1 MSRHREGDPEEMDAT
16 PMRRTGPSNSRSN
29 GPWWTRWGLLGVVVL
44 ALLAVVTGIVPSA
57 VTETKKAV
65 EQTQEDLRAHARKQE
80 ETVTDAKR
88 AAEDQ
93 VRLLR
98 LLCVSMAK
106 SDDARDRCLR

>member
-16 PMRRTGPSNSRSN
+16 PMRRNGRGN

-80 ETVTDAKR
+80 ETAADAKR
-88 AAEDQ
+88 AVEDQ